1 LKENHLTEIKK
12 INSIKEE
19 TKTMQNDSRPSEV
32 VSAELQTLKKNYDEL
47 KLEVEQ
53 SQQAVW
59 KTIKT
64 DANSMEQ
71 NRSQI
76 LVLKEDY

>member
-19 TKTMQNDSRPSEV
+19 TKTIPNDLRSSSEA

-59 KTIKT
+59 ETIKT
-64 DANSMEQ
+64 DANSMAQ

-76 LVLKEDY
+76 